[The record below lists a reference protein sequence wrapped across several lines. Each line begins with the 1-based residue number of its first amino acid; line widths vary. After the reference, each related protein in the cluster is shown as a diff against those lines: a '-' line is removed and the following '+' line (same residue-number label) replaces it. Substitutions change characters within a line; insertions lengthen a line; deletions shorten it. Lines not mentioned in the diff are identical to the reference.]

1 MSRRNVSVS
10 TTTTPLATTALE
22 APQINAFVRS
32 AIEKYGLTE
41 EEVKKRAT
49 EMCGFIERYMQADE
63 ASKARDKAALERA
76 FPNGYDNAIQVGRK
90 PKPGEEVNFA
100 QVKDDLMI
108 RVWVLSIEESLERAK
123 ATSLYSHA
131 TRHDPNW
138 ETYVIPE
145 GTILRIT
152 QQNHPDSF
160 FTYQCD
166 TLLVRLALVSVMFL
180 S

>member
-10 TTTTPLATTALE
+10 TTTTPLAITALE

-76 FPNGYDNAIQVGRK
+76 FPNGYDNAIQVG
-90 PKPGEEVNFA
+90 
-100 QVKDDLMI
+100 
-108 RVWVLSIEESLERAK
+108 VW
-123 ATSLYSHA
+123 H
-131 TRHDPNW
+131 
-138 ETYVIPE
+138 
-145 GTILRIT
+145 
-152 QQNHPDSF
+152 
-160 FTYQCD
+160 
-166 TLLVRLALVSVMFL
+166 
-180 S
+180 